1 MEIVSGMYDISQND
15 GRIEFCV
22 NLIFKQ
28 NTYKHE
34 TFDKQSVSV
43 CLTIL
48 LLKIILEEIEKN
60 A

>member
-48 LLKIILEEIEKN
+48 L
-60 A
+60 